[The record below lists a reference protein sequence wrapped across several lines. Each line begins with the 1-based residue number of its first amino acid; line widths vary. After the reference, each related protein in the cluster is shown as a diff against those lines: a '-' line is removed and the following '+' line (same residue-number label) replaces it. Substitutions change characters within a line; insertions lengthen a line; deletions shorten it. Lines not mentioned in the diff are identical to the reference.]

1 MASVKVTG
9 FKELE
14 MKLKR
19 NADMQEVK
27 KIVKEHGAKLQSK
40 AQRNAV
46 FKGHF
51 EYDKSVKALVFKE
64 PTGNLKRQIG
74 LEIENAGLSAEVE
87 PKADYSA
94 YVELG
99 TRFMQAQPYLGPA
112 FNEQKEKFKK
122 DMKNLVR

>member
-27 KIVKEHGAKLQSK
+27 KIVKEHGANLQKK

-51 EYDKSVKALVFKE
+51 EYDKSVKAQVFKE

-87 PKADYSA
+87 PDRKS
-94 YVELG
+94 V
-99 TRFMQAQPYLGPA
+99 
-112 FNEQKEKFKK
+112 
-122 DMKNLVR
+122 V